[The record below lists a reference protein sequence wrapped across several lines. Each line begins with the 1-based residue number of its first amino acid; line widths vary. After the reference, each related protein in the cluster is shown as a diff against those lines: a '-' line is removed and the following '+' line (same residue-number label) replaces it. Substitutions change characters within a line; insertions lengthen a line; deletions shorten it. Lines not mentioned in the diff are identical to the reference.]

1 MQNGPKKS
9 KFTKI
14 KKGRLAKF
22 EFKSNILKFGTV
34 GLKALQSGTLNS
46 KQIESA
52 RQVIAKKTKRKFK
65 IWIKIFTYLPISA
78 KPIGIRMGKGKG
90 KISHW
95 GARIRGGN
103 IIFELC
109 GQSKKKLIAS
119 LTACQS
125 KLPIK
130 TAICYKN
137 SFWLTKTKISL
148 SCYDKN
154 RVAKSQKNL

>member
-1 MQNGPKKS
+1 MQNGPKKL

-22 EFKSNILKFGTV
+22 EFKSNILNFGTV

-65 IWIKIFTYLPISA
+65 IWIKIFTYLPIST

-95 GARIRGGN
+95 GARVRGGN
-103 IIFELC
+103 VIFELC
-109 GQSKKKLIAS
+109 GQNKKKLIAS

-130 TAICYKN
+130 TTICYKN
-137 SFWLTKTKISL
+137 RFG
-148 SCYDKN
+148 
-154 RVAKSQKNL
+154 